1 MIYRL
6 LFACLVSLSSA
17 SSALAQATATPPHE
31 PVAERPLRFEAAIAA
46 FEARDRVD
54 PPPKH
59 AVLLSGASYMLR
71 WTNAAAALAP
81 GLEHRMA
88 HELLTADGGVRRSW
102 LGPDYVALNVDKI
115 VDVVAGRAAARWLR
129 DAPT

>member
-1 MIYRL
+1 MPGSDREQAAAPSCPSIGAGMIYRL

-81 GLEHRMA
+81 
-88 HELLTADGGVRRSW
+88 RRASR
-102 LGPDYVALNVDKI
+102 PRAPRRR
-115 VDVVAGRAAARWLR
+115 RAAAAVKALTRRRRELS
-129 DAPT
+129 